1 MKTIHILFLVVLVS
15 AASLLSASLARRNMP
30 ITVTTAAEPT
40 FDRVMKNKEL
50 RCGYIAYAPSIIRDP
65 NTGALSG
72 IVHDVVETA
81 AARLKL
87 KVVWAE
93 ETAWG
98 QHLEGLNTGRHDML
112 CTASFAL
119 PSDAARAETI
129 GPLYY
134 SAIGVW
140 VRTDDRRFTDNLASI
155 NHPQTV
161 ISAIDGTIP
170 AIIAQEQFPKAKLSS
185 HPQLTDYST
194 NMLDVAQGKADVTFV
209 ENYYGLDYLAHN
221 PGTLKNIAAKKPL
234 RVFHDML
241 LVNKGEFKLQS
252 MFQNVIAEMLNSGE
266 LDAII
271 DRYERYPG
279 ALYRVTRP
287 YMVKKEG

>member
-1 MKTIHILFLVVLVS
+1 MKSVPILFVIVL
-15 AASLLSASLARRNMP
+15 AIATGFLSASLVRRDVSATPAM
-30 ITVTTAAEPT
+30 ITEAA
-40 FDRVMKNKEL
+40 FDRIMKKREL
-50 RCGYIAYAPSIIRDP
+50 RCGYIAYAPSLIRDP
-65 NTGALSG
+65 QTGALSG
-72 IVHDVVETA
+72 IVHDVVEMA
-81 AARLKL
+81 ATRLGL

-98 QHLEGLNTGRHDML
+98 QHLEGLSTGRYDML

-140 VRTDDRRFTDNLASI
+140 VRANDSRFANNLAAI
-155 NHPQTV
+155 NAPGTT

-185 HPQLTDYST
+185 HPQLTEYSV

-221 PGTLKNIAAKKPL
+221 PGTLKNIAAQKPL

-252 MFQNVIAEMLNSGE
+252 MFQNVIAEMLNNGE
-266 LDAII
+266 LDTII

-279 ALYRVTRP
+279 ALYRVAQP
-287 YMVKKEG
+287 YATK